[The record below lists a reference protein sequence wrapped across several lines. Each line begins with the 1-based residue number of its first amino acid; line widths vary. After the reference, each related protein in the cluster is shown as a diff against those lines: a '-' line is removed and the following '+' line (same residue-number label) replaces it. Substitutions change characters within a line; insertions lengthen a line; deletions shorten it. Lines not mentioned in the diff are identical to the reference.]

1 MVMPL
6 DEHPAVLV
14 GCYLGQV
21 SKLKPA
27 AVGHQLS
34 SAWCQGLIGQSTKGN
49 QGNLN
54 LSPQSPGL

>member
-1 MVMPL
+1 MELTCCMDGGGMVMPL

-27 AVGHQLS
+27 AVGHGVPDTS
-34 SAWCQGLIGQSTKGN
+34 
-49 QGNLN
+49 
-54 LSPQSPGL
+54 